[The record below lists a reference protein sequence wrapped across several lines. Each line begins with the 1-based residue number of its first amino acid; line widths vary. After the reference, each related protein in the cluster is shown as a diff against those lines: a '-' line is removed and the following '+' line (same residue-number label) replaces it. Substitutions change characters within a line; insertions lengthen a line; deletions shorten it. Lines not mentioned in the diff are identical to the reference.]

1 MQSTP
6 VPPYDQSVNPQ
17 PSGLIPSANHSIQN
31 RPPLP
36 ENQFYHSPL
45 TPDFLPLPKAEQ
57 KGIRVSKFLAGII
70 TIGILSAGFGL
81 GWGSNNFFSKPGE
94 VEQELVGK
102 WYSSDGEG
110 SIWLKDNADYLV
122 WDEIRFQCIDGSDSV
137 RVSWVNDGY
146 DDCDDGSDENPAL
159 NFDNGHN
166 WDNGYSYLNS
176 EGFNVEVEW
185 YVAKDNNQFCVHVI
199 ADYSA
204 NLIDSVMCSKYSIT
218 GTVLWMSEADGGSVD
233 CTPYVDLSR
242 NNGPQ
247 LETGGSDA
255 ESEWK
260 SQWDFAYSDYSTL
273 KPNWCDEIK
282 LN

>member
-218 GTVLWMSEADGGSVD
+218 GTVLWMSESDGGSVD

-255 ESEWK
+255 ESEW
-260 SQWDFAYSDYSTL
+260 
-273 KPNWCDEIK
+273 
-282 LN
+282 

>member
-1 MQSTP
+1 MQS
-6 VPPYDQSVNPQ
+6 PPPPSYDPSFNPQ
-17 PSGLIPSANHSIQN
+17 PPVRTPTVNHPIQT

-36 ENQFYHSPL
+36 NNQLYHSPL
-45 TPDFLPLPKAEQ
+45 VPDHLPLPKAEQ
-57 KGIRVSKFLAGII
+57 GGLRMNKFLVGLI
-70 TIGILSAGFGL
+70 TIGIISTGFGI

-94 VEQELVGK
+94 IEQELVGK

-122 WDEIRFQCIDGSDSV
+122 WDETRFQCVDGSDSV

-146 DDCDDGSDENPAL
+146 DDCDDGSDENSSL
-159 NFDNGHN
+159 TFDNGHDWN
-166 WDNGYSYLNS
+166 NEYSYLT
-176 EGFNVEVEW
+176 GDGWNVKVEW
-185 YVAKDNNQFCVHVI
+185 YVAKDNHQFCIHII
-199 ADYSA
+199 ADHSA
-204 NLIDSVMCSKYSIT
+204 NLIDSVSCTKYSIT
-218 GTVLWMSEADGGSVD
+218 GTVLWMSESDGETVD

-273 KPNWCDEIK
+273 KPNWCDEIN